1 MSTAAPVLSS
11 IPDRLFTNPSD
22 ITVDLVDCKND
33 INHKNDLAPIG
44 LFDSGVG
51 GLSVYLHLAQQLP
64 SERYIYYADTLH
76 VPYGN
81 RESQDIKEL
90 TLTAVE
96 WLYQRGCKLIVIACN
111 SASAHGLEAARQHY
125 PNLPIVGLVPALKPA
140 VIASKSGH
148 VAVLATKATLDGTLL
163 NQVITDVALPSRT
176 QVTKYFDPQLVPWVE
191 SGMPEMSEVAQRLR
205 QQLQHF
211 AHAKV
216 DYLVLGCTH
225 YPFFKEFLVN
235 EIQSKQFAIQVVD
248 SGQAIATRV
257 QSLLAEKKL
266 LAQKA
271 SLATCHNRPPL
282 IFYASRYDERLDKL
296 VTRLL
301 GEQVKIEYML

>member
-1 MSTAAPVLSS
+1 MSTADSVFYSMLNTSPKEVLGNS
-11 IPDRLFTNPSD
+11 IDYKKDVNR
-22 ITVDLVDCKND
+22 KN
-33 INHKNDLAPIG
+33 NLAPIG

-64 SERYIYYADTLH
+64 TERYIYYADTLH

-81 RESQDIKEL
+81 RESQDIEEL
-90 TLTAVE
+90 TLIAVE
-96 WLYQRGCKLIVIACN
+96 WLYHRGCKLIVIACN
-111 SASAHGLEAARQHY
+111 SASAHGLEAARRHY

-140 VIASKSGH
+140 VIASNSGH

-163 NQVITDVALPSRT
+163 NQVITDIATPSGT

-191 SGMPEMSEVAQRLR
+191 SGMPETSEVAQRLR
-205 QQLQHF
+205 QQLQRF

-225 YPFFKEFLVN
+225 YPFFKKFLIN
-235 EIQSKQFAIQVVD
+235 EIKSKQFAIQVVD

-271 SLATCHNRPPL
+271 SLTTCHDRPPL
-282 IFYASRYDERLDKL
+282 IFYASKYDERLNKL

-301 GEQVKIEYML
+301 GKQVQIEYMI